1 MGGGGAEREGR
12 LLRVTLRQLPALR
25 GGGGAAAAVG
35 PSRARRGAR
44 VTWQERARR
53 AGGAPPGACAL
64 LLPLPLPSRKRL
76 PPAASSASRRAPLR
90 QCGSRDGRRHGRH
103 QSLDQPVLRGSGR
116 PDVPDAGMCPSPVQ
130 IYWGA
135 CALVLTGNTV
145 IFATILGFFLV
156 FGSNDDF
163 SWQQW

>member
-1 MGGGGAEREGR
+1 MGSVGAARSGKGAEVTPRVLHVCTTYRASRGR
-12 LLRVTLRQLPALR
+12 SGEYSGRD
-25 GGGGAAAAVG
+25 
-35 PSRARRGAR
+35 
-44 VTWQERARR
+44 EF
-53 AGGAPPGACAL
+53 GACAL
-64 LLPLPLPSRKRL
+64 VSRDWPL
-76 PPAASSASRRAPLR
+76 ACGSSASRRVALCL
-90 QCGSRDGRRHGRH
+90 CGSRGGWRHGRH
-103 QSLDQPVLRGSGR
+103 QSPDQPVLWGSSR
-116 PDVPDAGMCPSPVQ
+116 TDVPDAWMCPSPVQ